1 MFFWDRTAV
10 SLASLLL
17 LLVVVTRL
25 SAQEQKPLTEEEV
38 VQLVDQYKDKAVIG
52 RLEKQGIAFTV
63 DEAVMDRFKKAGASD
78 GVLAAVRKLGGGGSG
93 EKAVSYRDIVQLLQD
108 GVKEKKILDLLSK
121 SPTRFTLGAEQVA
134 ELKKLEASDE
144 LIKFMQDRNTGT
156 PVSKLTDLVIILDC
170 SGSMDE
176 KTPDGI
182 SKMDAA
188 KKVLGEMIPKIPN
201 GMRTCFMIYGHDAD
215 LDCQAVKVVH
225 PLASMDVEGKAEL
238 TKFINGLRPVGA
250 TPIALS
256 LRIAGKELAKRSDAF
271 CGIIL
276 ITDGMETCKGDPA
289 AEAEKLTKTLNL
301 TFGVNVVGL
310 ALNEQETKA
319 VKEIAEHGK
328 GKFFAANT
336 AGDLNKALGELV
348 AKAAPPPTTAKAQRR
363 AINVMEP
370 KVALPALAKLCLT
383 KANGTPP
390 GQNFYTAIAEYPDYG
405 EIRLPSA
412 DKYDVWFVPKEG
424 MPIRMLKEYSI
435 KERVIVDVKPEEHLG
450 IVQVTS
456 EKSPELMVVSQ
467 VNSPAPGQGFEHR
480 VQHTTKMGESMLVPA
495 GKYDVWIVVA
505 KKAIKVESELE
516 VPAGKITKVE

>member
-1 MFFWDRTAV
+1 MFLSNRTVV
-10 SLASLLL
+10 SLTIVLLP
-17 LLVVVTRL
+17 VVGTRL
-25 SAQEQKPLTEEEV
+25 SAQEQKPLTEDEV
-38 VQLVDQYKDKAVIG
+38 VQLVDQFKDKAIIG
-52 RLEKQGIAFTV
+52 RLEKQGISFKV
-63 DEAVMDRFKKAGASD
+63 DDALLDRFKKAGASD
-78 GVLAAVRKLGGGGSG
+78 DVLSAVRKLGGGGAG
-93 EKAVSYRDIVQLLQD
+93 EKAVSYQDILKLLQD
-108 GVKEKKILDLLSK
+108 GVKERKIMDLLGK

-144 LIKFMQDRNTGT
+144 LIMFMQERNTGT

-201 GMRTCFMIYGHDAD
+201 GMRTCFMIYGHDRD
-215 LDCQAVKVVH
+215 LDCEAVKVAR
-225 PLASMDVEGKAEL
+225 PLASLDAEGKAEL
-238 TKFINGLRPVGA
+238 TRFIDGLRPVGS

-336 AGDLNKALGELV
+336 AGELNKALGELV
-348 AKAAPPPTTAKAQRR
+348 AKAAPPPATTKAQRR

-383 KANGTPP
+383 KGNGIPP
-390 GQNFYTAIAEYPDYG
+390 GENFYTAIAEYPDYG

-424 MPIRMLKEYSI
+424 MPVRMLKEFSI
-435 KERVIVDVKPEEHLG
+435 KERVVVDVKPEEHLG

-456 EKSPELMVVSQ
+456 DKSPELMAVSE
-467 VNSPAPGQGFEHR
+467 VNSSGPGENFEHR
-480 VQHTTKMGESMLVPA
+480 VQHTKKLGERMLVPA
-495 GKYDVWIVVA
+495 GKYDVWIVVSQ
-505 KKAIKVESELE
+505 KAIKVESELN